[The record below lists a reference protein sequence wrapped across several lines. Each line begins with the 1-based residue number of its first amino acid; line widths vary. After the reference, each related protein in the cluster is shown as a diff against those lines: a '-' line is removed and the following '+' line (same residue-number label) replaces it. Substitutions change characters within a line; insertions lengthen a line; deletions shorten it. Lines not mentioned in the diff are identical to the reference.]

1 MKIFGVLHFNEP
13 LWVYISIPIA
23 AAVVGWFTKIVAVNM
38 IFYPVEFKGIPPY
51 LGWQGQIPKR
61 AAKMA
66 AIAID
71 SITATVLKP
80 EELFDRIDPDD
91 LAKELEGPM
100 HDAINDIV
108 EEIMTEYQPRLWA
121 AMPAAAKRAV
131 VANVERRAPAAT
143 RNLMSELRKNL
154 DRFFDLKYMVV
165 SNLVRDKRVLI
176 RMFQEAGA
184 DAFQFLIRSGLYFG
198 FYIGLVQVTVFVI
211 TGAHL
216 VLPLFGFITGGLT
229 DYIALKMIFR
239 PKEQKRIAPGI
250 KWQGLFHNRREQVTR
265 DYGALLAKDIITPAA
280 IMDSLLTGPM
290 SDKFFEIIRSE
301 IQTTIDQQTGVA
313 KHLITLTIGSQ
324 RYNAMK
330 QVIAQRVIDNMP
342 ETSRQ
347 VEAYAAERL
356 DIENTIVER
365 MRMMDTDDYE
375 NLLRPAFK
383 DDEWIVVALG
393 ATIGFLFGEIQV
405 QIITHLAS

>member
-1 MKIFGVLHFNEP
+1 
-13 LWVYISIPIA
+13 
-23 AAVVGWFTKIVAVNM
+23 
-38 IFYPVEFKGIPPY
+38 
-51 LGWQGQIPKR
+51 
-61 AAKMA
+61 
-66 AIAID
+66 
-71 SITATVLKP
+71 
-80 EELFDRIDPDD
+80 
-91 LAKELEGPM
+91 
-100 HDAINDIV
+100 
-108 EEIMTEYQPRLWA
+108 MTEYQPRLWA
-121 AMPAAAKRAV
+121 AMPSAAKRAV

-165 SNLVRDKRVLI
+165 SNLVRDKRVLN

-216 VLPLFGFITGGLT
+216 VLPLFGLITGGLT
-229 DYIALKMIFR
+229 DYIALRMIFR

-265 DYGALLAKDIITPAA
+265 DYGALLAKEIITPAA

-301 IQTTIDQQTGVA
+301 IQTTIDQQTAVA

-330 QVIAQRVIDNMP
+330 QVIAQRVIDSMP

-356 DIENTIVER
+356 DVENTIVER